1 MATTTTTPEAP
12 EVTLLKVDKE
22 VLDLDSKGYVTLVK
36 EVPEPS
42 PITTMEEFVSKL
54 GNNAQTILKYAN
66 VAFLQFFKD
75 NLASNPEIPW
85 MLPGDEDE
93 PATEFTGT
101 PINPDKE
108 KGFEISVI
116 TVAKAMFGYQ
126 KVMVEIPDAN
136 GTKEEKEARAA
147 AIEANRAAKKAAKD
161 SARSFLL
168 SNPASKTMLA

>member
-1 MATTTTTPEAP
+1 MATTQTTPQEP

-54 GNNAQTILKYAN
+54 GNDAQTILKYAN

-75 NLASNPEIPW
+75 NLASNPDVPW

-93 PATEFTGT
+93 PSVPWNGT
-101 PINPDKE
+101 PINPEKE
-108 KGFEISVI
+108 KGFELSVI
-116 TVAKAMFGYQ
+116 TVAKAMFGYS
-126 KVMVEIPDAN
+126 KSMVEIPEN
-136 GTKEEKEARAA
+136 GTKEEKAA
-147 AIEANRAAKKAAKD
+147 AVEANRAAKKAAKD
-161 SARSFLL
+161 SARTFLL
-168 SNPASKTMLA
+168 SNPAALTMLK